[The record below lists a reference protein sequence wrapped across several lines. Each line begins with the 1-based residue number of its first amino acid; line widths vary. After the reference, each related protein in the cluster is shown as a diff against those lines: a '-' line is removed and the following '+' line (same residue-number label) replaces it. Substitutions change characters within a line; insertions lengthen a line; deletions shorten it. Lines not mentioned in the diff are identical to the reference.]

1 MVLVFSIDK
10 RTEALQ
16 GNNMSAVNENFKNIG
31 VISPAEEAACFK
43 IYRTDPRPEIRRGA
57 MMKIVRGHIPFVISV
72 ASKYHAKNMD
82 MEEFVDEGI
91 LGMINAVT
99 SYDPSRGV
107 KFLSYAVWYVMQAI
121 QDAIYKKSHTISLP
135 LIRITQA
142 TKVAKRI
149 RNGMT
154 PDEAL
159 ADMPNKTEIIDA
171 IHAMDLVSINVPVN
185 YERNYH
191 FPLSDFIS
199 AENMD
204 KIKRVSAAK
213 ETLHEIIKRLDSR
226 ARRIIESYYGLTP
239 DEPGNLR
246 VIGEEFGINRET
258 VRSIKNRTLRKLREM
273 IKAHD
278 LEALSAS
285 NRTNSRPTVWDEK
298 FRQLFRETCGPCPA

>member
-1 MVLVFSIDK
+1 
-10 RTEALQ
+10 
-16 GNNMSAVNENFKNIG
+16 MSAVNENFKNIG
-31 VISPAEEAACFK
+31 VISPAEEAVCFK
-43 IYRTDPRPEIRRGA
+43 IYHTDPRPEIRRGA

-99 SYDPSRGV
+99 SYNPTRGV

-185 YERNYH
+185 TERNYH

-204 KIKRVSAAK
+204 KFKRMSAAK

-226 ARRIIESYYGLTP
+226 ARHIIETYYGIAS

-246 VIGEEFGINRET
+246 TIGEEYGINKET
-258 VRSIKNRTLRKLREM
+258 VRTIKNRTLKKLREM
-273 IKAHD
+273 IKVYD

-285 NRTNSRPTVWDEK
+285 NRTNCHSSVWDDK
-298 FRQLFRETCGPCPA
+298 FRQIFRESYGACPA